1 MSLSPRS
8 LHIKHA
14 WGACVPVFIACMWEK
29 PARPPPQIDA
39 ARFRQPHR
47 LGALPRQRLGPLVR
61 QASSPAPARF
71 PQGGLLCLSH
81 FSSHNT
87 QAHIRTHTHTYTH
100 TYTTCVHARTPL
112 QKYRGE
118 CSLFACEPVAQVI
131 CCVQCHGRRI
141 CACLWP
147 AIRDRQARA
156 GIASP
161 WRCAH
166 AQGATHPVQ
175 LNPHGGSSR
184 GGRRILCRV
193 TLSRAEA

>member
-1 MSLSPRS
+1 MRGVRACLSLLHACGKNRRGLPRRLMRPGFGS
-8 LHIKHA
+8 LTVLGRSRDSG
-14 WGACVPVFIACMWEK
+14 WVRSCGRRLR
-29 PARPPPQIDA
+29 RPPHASRREASFACRISA
-39 ARFRQPHR
+39 VTTHR
-47 LGALPRQRLGPLVR
+47 
-61 QASSPAPARF
+61 
-71 PQGGLLCLSH
+71 
-81 FSSHNT
+81 
-87 QAHIRTHTHTYTH
+87 HTYAH
-100 TYTTCVHARTPL
+100 TRTRTRTFTTCVHARTPL

-131 CCVQCHGRRI
+131 CCVHWHGRRI

-175 LNPHGGSSR
+175 LNPHGVSSR
-184 GGRRILCRV
+184 GGRRILCCV